1 MGNCSSV
8 IFYRQWCL
16 LFTSGSENP
25 GEGEIV
31 GKEPAPEWPCASCSP
46 CSHSATEG
54 SQQSVNLLLS
64 SFQILFT
71 MANKISSRSTLRSPD
86 EQNVTSAAATA
97 QICTSN
103 HKAEACGTALIQGLE
118 SAACSAKGLALGVGE
133 GQETAQGRDRN
144 VNTKNSHS
152 GHFYC
157 FAPKRSKIMH
167 RFKWG
172 RLGRQA
178 WAG

>member
-1 MGNCSSV
+1 MYILPPLKKKNSGTSWGIVLQSFF
-8 IFYRQWCL
+8 IDSGYI

-86 EQNVTSAAATA
+86 EQNVTSA
-97 QICTSN
+97 C
-103 HKAEACGTALIQGLE
+103 
-118 SAACSAKGLALGVGE
+118 
-133 GQETAQGRDRN
+133 
-144 VNTKNSHS
+144 SHS
-152 GHFYC
+152 PDLHIKPQSRGLRHC
-157 FAPKRSKIMH
+157 IDS
-167 RFKWG
+167 
-172 RLGRQA
+172 RLGICSLFS
-178 WAG
+178 